1 MEEKEAMTLYELN
14 SLVRELI
21 EINLSETYRVK
32 AEMSEVRV
40 SPRGHCFVEL
50 IQKTDNT
57 ITPIAKARAVIL
69 ADIFPLLKMDFE
81 ETTGQLFQ
89 AGLEV
94 LLEVKPTF
102 SEIYGYSL
110 IITDIDSTYTLGN
123 MAYRRKKILERLEKE
138 GVAELQKELLLP
150 PLLQRI
156 AIISSPTAAGYGDF
170 CNHLDTNTNGFHFIY
185 KLFPAMMQGNDTE
198 KTIIN
203 ALDKIAN
210 EMENWDVVVI
220 IRGGGAVSDL
230 SGFETY
236 ELANACAQF
245 PIPILTGIGHQRDLT
260 ILDLVAHTYL
270 KTPTA
275 VGDFLISHMIETA
288 KVLEI
293 LKSRIQ
299 LATAQRIQAEKKLI
313 QDFSWRLE
321 WVFKNFRAAKED
333 KLNLI
338 FKRICQIVLDKSNIN
353 GFKLQNQQEHLINL
367 LHNRLSEQ
375 KHLLQL
381 LEEKIKNSD
390 PQRIL
395 ESGYSLT
402 FKNGKAVMNAFDIQ
416 PGDILETRLAHG
428 QITSIAK

>member
-1 MEEKEAMTLYELN
+1 MAEKEAMTLFELN
-14 SLVRELI
+14 SLVRELV
-21 EINLSETYRVK
+21 EINMSETYRVK
-32 AEMSEVRV
+32 AEISEVRL
-40 SPRGHCFVEL
+40 SPKGHCFVEL
-50 IQKTDNT
+50 IQKTDLT
-57 ITPIAKARAVIL
+57 VTPIAKARAVIL

-81 ETTGQLFQ
+81 ETTGQPFH
-89 AGLEV
+89 AGLEL

-110 IITDIDSTYTLGN
+110 IITDIDSTYTLGD
-123 MAYRRKKILERLEKE
+123 MAYRRKRILERLERE
-138 GVAELQKELLLP
+138 GVAELQKELSLP

-156 AIISSPTAAGYGDF
+156 AVISSPTAAGYGDF
-170 CNHLDTNTNGFHFIY
+170 CNQLDTNTNGFHFVY
-185 KLFPAMMQGNDTE
+185 KLFPATMQGNDTE
-198 KTIIN
+198 KTIIS

-210 EMENWDVVVI
+210 EMEHWDVVVI

-275 VGDFLISHMIETA
+275 VGDFLISQMTNTAAILET
-288 KVLEI
+288 
-293 LKSRIQ
+293 LKSRIR
-299 LATAQRIQAEKKLI
+299 LATAERIQAEKKLVQGI
-313 QDFSWRLE
+313 SLRLE
-321 WVFKNFRAAKED
+321 WVFKNFRTTKED

-338 FKRICQIVLDKSNIN
+338 FKRICQIVFDKSNIS

-367 LHNRLSEQ
+367 LHTRLSEQ

-402 FKNGKAVMNAFDIQ
+402 FKNGKAVINAFDVKK
-416 PGDILETRLAHG
+416 GDILETRLAHG
-428 QITSIAK
+428 KITSIVK